1 MEEGATP
8 PSSPETEEGVEP
20 RRGSAAETAYLAL
33 RADILAGALAPGEK
47 LTETRLADRLGLSRT
62 PIREAL
68 NRLALEGFVDRAP
81 GAAARVSAYP
91 EDEVEQVFA
100 IRALLESYAAR
111 RAAERATPAQIAE
124 LARLADLMEARTPP
138 RSEAD
143 LAALSAAN
151 ERFHR
156 LVMEAAEAHRL
167 ASILSLTV
175 QVALVQRTYRRFS
188 ERDLIRS
195 ARHHQELVEA
205 LAARA
210 PDWAE
215 SVMRAHLL
223 AAAAAD
229 RRAAGPAARGA
240 GRRSSEDDRK

>member
-1 MEEGATP
+1 MQDGAASPSAPPEAAEGG
-8 PSSPETEEGVEP
+8 ET
-20 RRGSAAETAYLAL
+20 RRESAAETAYLTL
-33 RADILAGALAPGEK
+33 RADILAGALPPGEK

-81 GAAARVSAYP
+81 GAAARVAAFP
-91 EDEVEQVFA
+91 ADEVEQVFG

-111 RAAERATPAQIAE
+111 RAAERATPEQIEE
-124 LARLADLMEARTPP
+124 LARLADLMEAHTPP
-138 RSEAD
+138 ASEAD
-143 LAALSAAN
+143 LAVLSTAN

-205 LAARA
+205 IAARA

-229 RRAAGPAARGA
+229 RRAARADGRGA
-240 GRRSSEDDRK
+240 G